1 MLFWHDKV
9 TYIKVD
15 FILKLIKKVQWI
27 INKTKRFNVKINHHI
42 FY

>member
-1 MLFWHDKV
+1 MKPPVLMV
-9 TYIKVD
+9 A

-27 INKTKRFNVKINHHI
+27 INKTKRFNVKINHNI

>member
-9 TYIKVD
+9 TYIKVA

-27 INKTKRFNVKINHHI
+27 ISKTKRFNVKINHYI
-42 FY
+42 SY

>member
-1 MLFWHDKV
+1 MKPPVLMV
-9 TYIKVD
+9 A

-27 INKTKRFNVKINHHI
+27 ISKTKRFNVKINYYI

>member
-1 MLFWHDKV
+1 MKPPVLMV
-9 TYIKVD
+9 A
-15 FILKLIKKVQWI
+15 FILKLIKKAQWI